1 MIAGRNIG
9 LQYEFDAFVR
19 LTIRNA
25 VRNIIKKRRTELRLQ
40 KMMVNIDDVEEEM
53 PSPYPPPNVERLPVW
68 DSKDTGKILF
78 DNELVAEAFNQ
89 LTDRQK
95 EAVILLIIEGLSR
108 KEASECMN
116 VKENTVDVHRQNALK
131 KLRDMLE
138 GRV

>member
-1 MIAGRNIG
+1 MFAGRNIG

-25 VRNIIKKRRTELRLQ
+25 VSNIIKKRRTELKLQ
-40 KMMVNIDDVEEEM
+40 KMMVNIDDVEEEI
-53 PSPYPPPNVERLPVW
+53 PSPHTPPNAERFPVW
-68 DSKDTGKILF
+68 DSKETGKIMF
-78 DNELVAEAFNQ
+78 DNEVVAEAFEQ

-108 KEASECMN
+108 KEASEYMN

-131 KLRDMLE
+131 KLKDMLE